1 MTIGPELEYLAPGK
15 TRGSSLYLSC
25 THGPS
30 SSAHPDLVL
39 DLHATFATAVQSTG
53 ILKGIT
59 SPRPILPTPPPAGC
73 GVKPQANESSGISFI
88 ELGALLLPG
97 RGRGATPGV
106 GPRLARG
113 GRGRP
118 CGWANRRHAREG
130 EGEPGLFS
138 PPRGANPDFTSL
150 NFCHPRTS
158 KHARGGTPPRRLQ
171 GRSGLNPSHASSPSL
186 SLTCPLFYSETELRK
201 ARPSITLKGA

>member
-1 MTIGPELEYLAPGK
+1 MTIGPAALEYLAPGK
-15 TRGSSLYLSC
+15 AQESILYLFC
-25 THGPS
+25 THSTSHS
-30 SSAHPDLVL
+30 SHPDLVL
-39 DLHATFATAVQSTG
+39 DLYATFTAAVQNTG

-59 SPRPILPTPPPAGC
+59 SLRLILPTPPPAGC
-73 GVKPQANESSGISFI
+73 GIKPQANESSGISFI
-88 ELGALLLPG
+88 ELGAPLLPG
-97 RGRGATPGV
+97 RGRGAEPGV
-106 GPRLARG
+106 GPRRARG

-138 PPRGANPDFTSL
+138 PPRGTNPDFTSL

-171 GRSGLNPSHASSPSL
+171 GRSGLNPSHAGSPSL
-186 SLTCPLFYSETELRK
+186 SLTCLRFSSET
-201 ARPSITLKGA
+201 